1 MKMKILEIIWDVLKL
16 ILGGTNYDMAV
27 YEVSSRHDV
36 SQEMII
42 MNLEERGYYKGS
54 VSIYR

>member
-1 MKMKILEIIWDVLKL
+1 MKILEIIWDVLKL
-16 ILGGTNYDMAV
+16 ILGGMNYDMAV